1 MIVVT
6 FMKKLWLLLSL
17 SCLGSLF
24 VLGNFSQAFQTSRVE
39 RSENIKLA
47 QTQVSSECQADKNQ
61 KASGR
66 VRELLER
73 FQQQA
78 YIEQTDKAEE
88 TLLQAFQSIQNLTD
102 EQIKA
107 SYLQE
112 IVSGYNNQPGVLS
125 QMLNRYEESGKKERA
140 QTLLSPALQLTQS
153 LGAGSSLVKTNV
165 LSSLAGFYAEI
176 GQTSQAS
183 ELISQALQSEKNIQG
198 ADSKTKALTAIAKAY
213 LAVNEVDQATQIL
226 SQALEFSQSVKYTDA
241 NEKAWA
247 LEPIALSYAQTGN
260 YTKAIEVAEQIT
272 DAEYYRETA
281 LAGIASQYAKKGQL
295 REATQLA
302 TTIKNIQVQATA
314 LTDIATVSAKNG
326 NKDGGFEIFSQALKV
341 AQTEPQP
348 YNKAALVSASV
359 IQYAQAGE
367 PDAALTGI
375 QVITEPQLKARA
387 LGYIVLQYAKMGQ
400 SEKASQVAN
409 QAFNSIA
416 DIKDSRQKL
425 DVSGEMLRNYTKAGF
440 YNYAIQAGEKLGE
453 VFKQAGNSLDLP
465 DSMQQS
471 GNLRE
476 LSLKALE
483 AGNNEIALRAIQ
495 IIPNSVGYES
505 KEPTLYQIALAYA
518 KTGQSDKAVQIARSI
533 VSYSPFYQFQIL
545 TAIALQSQNSALLS
559 QTLQEANAIA
569 DPEQKSYA
577 LAAIGLETSKAGQQ
591 EKAANIITQAL
602 ENSQKVNENT
612 NLLTGISHQL
622 IRGEQYELAL
632 PFVKAIKVEDHKN
645 NKLQELAQAAIESEQ
660 YSAAIASAN
669 ALVNNPQAH
678 ARMLLLLA
686 DKHIEAG
693 QFNQVD
699 AVLSQAISVT
709 ETIAGPESQIIN
721 VTESIQV
728 EDEFDRASLYETI
741 AIKYAEA
748 KQYDKALQLTQKIE
762 TPATRD
768 LAQKRLACFR

>member
-1 MIVVT
+1 
-6 FMKKLWLLLSL
+6 MKKLWLLVSV

-24 VLGNFSQAFQTSRVE
+24 ALGNFSQAFQTSRVD
-39 RSENIKLA
+39 SSANIKLA
-47 QTQVSSECQADKNQ
+47 QNQVNTECQADKNQ
-61 KASGR
+61 KASAR
-66 VRELLER
+66 VRELLEQ

-78 YIEQTDKAEE
+78 YMEQTEKAEE
-88 TLLQAFQSIQNLTD
+88 TLLQAFKSLQNLTD
-102 EQIKA
+102 EKIKA
-107 SYLQE
+107 SFLEE
-112 IVSGYNNQPGVLS
+112 IVVDYNNQSAVLS
-125 QMLNRYEESGKKERA
+125 QMLNRYQESGKKERA

-153 LGAGSSLVKTNV
+153 LSAGASLAKTRA
-165 LSSLAGFYAEI
+165 LSSLAGFYAQI

-183 ELISQALQSEKNIQG
+183 ELISQALQSEKTIQG
-198 ADSKTKALTAIAKAY
+198 GESKTKALTAIAKAY
-213 LAVNEVDQATQIL
+213 VAINEFDKATPIL
-226 SQALEFSQSVKYTDA
+226 SQALEFSQSVKYADP
-241 NEKAWA
+241 NEKAWV
-247 LEPIALSYAQTGN
+247 LEPIALSYAQAGN

-272 DAEYYRETA
+272 DAEYYQETA
-281 LAGIASQYAKKGQL
+281 LAGIASQYAKNGNL
-295 REATQLA
+295 RQATQLA
-302 TTIKNIQVQATA
+302 TTIKNIQVQTKA
-314 LTDIATVSAKNG
+314 LTNIATTSVKSG
-326 NKDGGFEIFSQALKV
+326 NKDGGLEIFSQALKV

-348 YNKAALVSASV
+348 YNKATLVSESV

-375 QVITEPQLKARA
+375 QAISEPQLKARA
-387 LGYIVLQYAKMGQ
+387 LGSIALQHAKMGQ

-416 DIKDSRQKL
+416 EIKDARQKL

-465 DSMQQS
+465 DSMQQA

-483 AGNNEIALRAIQ
+483 AGNYDIALRAIQ
-495 IIPNSVGYES
+495 IIPNSVGYEL
-505 KEPTLYQIALAYA
+505 KEPTLYQVALAYA

-533 VSYSPFYQFQIL
+533 ASYSPFYQFKIL
-545 TAIALQSQNSALLS
+545 AAIALQSQNSALLS

-569 DPEQKSYA
+569 DSEQKSYA
-577 LAAIGLETSKAGQQ
+577 LAAIGLETAKAGQP

-602 ENSQKVNENT
+602 DASQKVNENT
-612 NLLTGISHQL
+612 NLLTGIAHQL

-632 PFVKAIKVEDHKN
+632 PFVKAISIEDHKN
-645 NKLQELAQAAIESEQ
+645 NQLQEIAQAAIKSGQ
-660 YSAAIASAN
+660 YSAAISSAN

-678 ARMLLLLA
+678 ARILLLLA

-693 QFNQVD
+693 QTERVD
-699 AVLSQAISVT
+699 EVLSQAIAVT
-709 ETIAGPESQIIN
+709 GTIAGPESQIIN

-728 EDEFDRASLYETI
+728 EDEYDRASLYETI

-748 KQYDKALQLTQKIE
+748 KQYDRALQVTQNIQND
-762 TPATRD
+762 AARD